1 MFIAM
6 NRFSVKRGAE
16 EAFEKVWLSRQ
27 GGGRITRCRPLHGA
41 HAIGPSAL
49 FRLVKQLELPDFCAN
64 GLVGRQ
70 QARPSRRHSLFFWF
84 SVSPFLLGRVK
95 R

>member
-1 MFIAM
+1 
-6 NRFSVKRGAE
+6 V
-16 EAFEKVWLSRQ
+16 RQ
-27 GGGRITRCRPLHGA
+27 TARRRSHNECRPLHGA

-70 QARPSRRHSLFFWF
+70 QASIAPSLALFLVLGF
-84 SVSPFLLGRVK
+84 SILARSCEAMILAFKGAEYAAD
-95 R
+95 

>member
-1 MFIAM
+1 M
-6 NRFSVKRGAE
+6 S
-16 EAFEKVWLSRQ
+16 
-27 GGGRITRCRPLHGA
+27 CRPLHGA

-70 QARPSRRHSLFFWF
+70 QARPSRHHSLFFWF

>member
-1 MFIAM
+1 MLEVP
-6 NRFSVKRGAE
+6 RE
-16 EAFEKVWLSRQ
+16 QHEFELTQLAPV
-27 GGGRITRCRPLHGA
+27 G
-41 HAIGPSAL
+41 SAL
-49 FRLVKQLELPDFCAN
+49 FRFVKQLELVDFCAN

-70 QARPSRRHSLFFWF
+70 QARPSRHHSLIFWF

>member
-1 MFIAM
+1 M
-6 NRFSVKRGAE
+6 
-16 EAFEKVWLSRQ
+16 
-27 GGGRITRCRPLHGA
+27 RCRPHCMAGSVKLCRNAGDAREQHEFELTQFA
-41 HAIGPSAL
+41 PMSSAL
-49 FRLVKQLELPDFCAN
+49 FRLVSTN

-70 QARPSRRHSLFFWF
+70 QARPSRHHSHFFWF